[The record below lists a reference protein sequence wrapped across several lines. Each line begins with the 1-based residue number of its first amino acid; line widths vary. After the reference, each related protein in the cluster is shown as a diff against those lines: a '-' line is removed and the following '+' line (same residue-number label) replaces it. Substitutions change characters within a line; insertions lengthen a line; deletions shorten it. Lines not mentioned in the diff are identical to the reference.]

1 MSRLA
6 LLVVL
11 LVVVTGLLLLAG
23 LAYAAYRHPRLATP
37 LMVAGAFAAAFAGAL
52 AVVAAL

>member
-1 MSRLA
+1 MSKLA

-11 LVVVTGLLLLAG
+11 LIVVTGLLLLAV
-23 LAYAAYRHPRLATP
+23 LAYAAYRHPRIVAP
-37 LMVAGAFAAAFAGAL
+37 LMVAAAFAAAFAGAL